1 LSPASTP
8 HNGRHPTLKK
18 LENIENKKTE
28 CTSNQCC
35 GSKTFLLSFSNVK
48 SHKEVVNNIEETMG
62 KLTIFFLIIERSR
75 SILLTN
81 GSGFRRPKNMRILI
95 FFLSG
100 SHFYPIN
107 DRTTKKGL
115 GDKLLKS
122 VEI

>member
-48 SHKEVVNNIEETMG
+48 SHKEVVNNMEETKG
-62 KLTIFFLIIERSR
+62 TIFFVIIERSG
-75 SILLTN
+75 SILLKTGS
-81 GSGFRRPKNMRILI
+81 GSGFRRPKKHADPY
-95 FFLSG
+95 FFL
-100 SHFYPIN
+100 
-107 DRTTKKGL
+107 L
-115 GDKLLKS
+115 
-122 VEI
+122 